1 MPLSKLFHRRS
12 STQKDRKSSLTPS
25 PDPSP
30 NVESG
35 KFFPKASSSSES
47 DPLKVESKPPLNP
60 DKMNLGSEKTV
71 VDEKVVESKDSNANP
86 ELDDSNDGMCN
97 MQDATN
103 RRYSVPNPE
112 EFKKSVR
119 SKTRSHSCREG
130 EIVVPK
136 TRRRKCESESAAS
149 TSTDDEGFE
158 DKIIQLRERDL
169 EKVIGQCVNKLI
181 RESILTAVKNVTVE
195 DVLKSISRSS
205 SESSETDGYP
215 ETVEQKLHSGSVSEY
230 ANVEMIH
237 SFEEASSENQVS
249 DEIDG
254 CPLAKNPKES
264 VESSNS
270 IHPQNSMID
279 TVLTGDQLE
288 DNLKA
293 ETDTSSQINE
303 SSMGQE
309 SFAATAE
316 NPESRTPDEI
326 DGCVLKRDVIDIS
339 ESTND
344 QSSVIEKNTI
354 LNNYLTETLKDN
366 LQKGP
371 NEPETVLK
379 VDETCHESSTVKEDL
394 KNIKQQEYE
403 NSNAIKHLEDGEQEK
418 VDKEDDAIVQPPRET
433 HSFEEDDSKENRS
446 VKKSDDI
453 NCLKGEFVE
462 TDVKNLVEDITM
474 KVEAEFSRETA
485 MDGYQADIEE
495 SASIHSI
502 ASESSCENVK
512 VKVCPETSTV
522 TDEGGMGK
530 DEKCEEKAISQQQ
543 VESVQENEKPKK
555 SLGVES
561 DLMAMSGDDFSHLLS
576 PTPESPAVDLGEN
589 LPEQKQ
595 SPEEEKKVNWKV
607 GYLHVKLPH
616 KTRNKGHL
624 KVWKKRCV
632 AIQLDEFANDPANPC
647 LVLSVYSGDSVAA
660 RKHSAS
666 FWKSVSCQKAV
677 IYRSSSR
684 THPYSFTVSDDQKA
698 VVHLAGDSEAITQ
711 EWMAAIRAILWPP
724 SPVVQLEKMLNGR
737 QFEISLIDNE
747 FSYHAGLLG
756 MYGYMTITPK
766 KLTLVHPQQGYVIQ
780 EWYLNTVDKFQLMQ
794 QTRIEDV
801 NKVLS
806 MTTCSDSST
815 GKGDLL
821 IFCKEAVGL
830 LQAIATTIHQ
840 ILSHHSS
847 QEGGGYQ
854 KELEEI
860 GAWLVPDTPSSPAED
875 YYKVPPRQVKSL
887 LDIPN
892 FIFDKPLTPV
902 ATFAGSTGA
911 AMDASEPSLDVPKT
925 ILTSASEESS
935 ELISGDILNCSVT
948 SFVVGGGNF
957 PGKSSDSELSD
968 AYTPPRSPEVKTKRE
983 PEAATET

>member
-35 KFFPKASSSSES
+35 KFFPKASNSSES

-60 DKMNLGSEKTV
+60 DKMNLGSEETV
-71 VDEKVVESKDSNANP
+71 VDEKVVESKNSNANP
-86 ELDDSNDGMCN
+86 EVDVSNDGVCDV
-97 MQDATN
+97 QDATN

-119 SKTRSHSCREG
+119 SKTRSLSCREG

-205 SESSETDGYP
+205 SESSESDGYP

-237 SFEEASSENQVS
+237 SFEEPSSENQVS

-254 CPLAKNPKES
+254 CLLARDPKES

-279 TVLTGDQLE
+279 TVFTGDQLE

-316 NPESRTPDEI
+316 DPESRTPDEI
-326 DGCVLKRDVIDIS
+326 DGCVLKSDVIDIS
-339 ESTND
+339 EFTND
-344 QSSVIEKNTI
+344 QSFVIEKNTI
-354 LNNYLTETLKDN
+354 LNNDLTETLKDN
-366 LQKGP
+366 LQIKVP
-371 NEPETVLK
+371 NEPETDLK
-379 VDETCHESSTVKEDL
+379 VDETCHESPTVNEDL
-394 KNIKQQEYE
+394 KNIEQQEHE
-403 NSNAIKHLEDGEQEK
+403 NSNAIKHLEDGEQKK
-418 VDKEDDAIVQPPRET
+418 VDKEDDAIVQPPQET
-433 HSFEEDDSKENRS
+433 HSFEEDDSKENKS
-446 VKKSDDI
+446 VKKSDDVH
-453 NCLKGEFVE
+453 CLKGELVE
-462 TDVKNLVEDITM
+462 TDVKNLVEDITL
-474 KVEAEFSRETA
+474 KVEAEFSRETS

-512 VKVCPETSTV
+512 EVK
-522 TDEGGMGK
+522 
-530 DEKCEEKAISQQQ
+530 QQ
-543 VESVQENEKPKK
+543 VESVQESEKPKK
-555 SLGVES
+555 SLRVES

-806 MTTCSDSST
+806 MTTC
-815 GKGDLL
+815 
-821 IFCKEAVGL
+821 
-830 LQAIATTIHQ
+830 
-840 ILSHHSS
+840 
-847 QEGGGYQ
+847 
-854 KELEEI
+854 
-860 GAWLVPDTPSSPAED
+860 
-875 YYKVPPRQVKSL
+875 R
-887 LDIPN
+887 
-892 FIFDKPLTPV
+892 
-902 ATFAGSTGA
+902 
-911 AMDASEPSLDVPKT
+911 
-925 ILTSASEESS
+925 
-935 ELISGDILNCSVT
+935 
-948 SFVVGGGNF
+948 
-957 PGKSSDSELSD
+957 
-968 AYTPPRSPEVKTKRE
+968 
-983 PEAATET
+983 